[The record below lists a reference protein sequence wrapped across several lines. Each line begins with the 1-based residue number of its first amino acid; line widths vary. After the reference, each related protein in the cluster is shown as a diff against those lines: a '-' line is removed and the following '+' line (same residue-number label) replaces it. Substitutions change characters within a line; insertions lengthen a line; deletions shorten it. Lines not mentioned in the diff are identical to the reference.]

1 MSKNNTII
9 IITLAVVVLAGFGI
23 YQFTQ
28 SNQNNSSNNF
38 NNPNMPNMP
47 NNMAGMMTGNNQ
59 NNEPSDDSMM
69 MGMMNMSDSVVD
81 DQSFIENMIPHHIE
95 AVSSSQQV
103 LASTSDPELKAFV
116 QTVIEAQNKEID
128 AMKIWYKDWFGKDYA
143 PNNSYQ
149 AMMGGMQGKTGLEL
163 DKEYTKAMIMHH
175 QGAIEMAKKIQS
187 ISKRPEILKLADDII
202 SSQTAERTTLMN
214 WVMNKYGGHG
224 MMGM

>member
-28 SNQNNSSNNF
+28 SNQNNSSNSF

-59 NNEPSDDSMM
+59 NNEPSNDSMM
-69 MGMMNMSDSVVD
+69 MGMMNMSDLVVD

-128 AMKIWYKDWFGKDYA
+128 AMKTWYKDWFGKDYT

-149 AMMGGMQGKTGLEL
+149 AMMGGMQGKTGIDL

-187 ISKRPEILKLADDII
+187 ISKRPEILKLADEII
-202 SSQTAERTTLMN
+202 SSQTANNDGCYVT
-214 WVMNKYGGHG
+214 VF
-224 MMGM
+224 